1 MSLAIWLWLTTAAAA
16 IATVDAPESIESEPA
31 AQTLRI
37 DAARTA
43 VDFQIA
49 ALWILRRSGR
59 FDGIDG
65 TLEIAAGGES
75 AQIRVRIQ
83 VDSVHMKDPD
93 HVELLLSPAFFDAA
107 RYPLIEFESEP
118 FALSDASPLALPGRL
133 TLRGISRQVRFN
145 LDLRQCRPGPP
156 APCKVIVDGVLRRS
170 QFGMTEYRRTL
181 AEDVHLR
188 IAALVAE

>member
-1 MSLAIWLWLTTAAAA
+1 MSLAIWLWLATAAAA
-16 IATVDAPESIESEPA
+16 VATVAAPESIESQPA

-37 DAARTA
+37 DAARTV

-75 AQIRVRIQ
+75 AQIRVRIE
-83 VDSVHMKDPD
+83 VDSVRMKDPD

-107 RYPLIEFESEP
+107 RYPLIEFESAP
-118 FALSDASPLALPGRL
+118 FALSGASSLALPGRL
-133 TLRGISRQVRFN
+133 TVRGISRQVRFN
-145 LDLRQCRPGPP
+145 LDLRECRPGPP
-156 APCKVIVDGVLRRS
+156 APCKVIVDGVLQRS